1 SRSCCRSCR
10 PATGPSLRR
19 RRPDMATAAAKARRS
34 RLHEEEEEHVN
45 HERWLITYAD
55 MITLLMVLFIVLY
68 SISQVDLAKF
78 RKLKEGVAGGY
89 GGPTE
94 LAAVDGGAGPLQGG
108 GAVFNA
114 QVTGSGTQPSAEALN
129 GIISD
134 IRARTE
140 GARQERSVLQGTQK
154 ELQKSLDAAGL
165 GDAVKFRLESR
176 GLIVTIVSDRVL
188 FDPGQ
193 AELRA
198 EGREVVDK
206 VGAAIDRLPNKLPVE
221 GHTDNVPISGRYASN
236 WELSTARATT
246 VLRELIE
253 RHGIAPARLSAAGYA
268 DERPVASN
276 DTAEGR
282 GANRR
287 VELVVL
293 ADVAAALWDITGGA
307 EPPVAEMNA
316 DPQGTNY
323 ADELNQTA
331 EGH

>member
-1 SRSCCRSCR
+1 
-10 PATGPSLRR
+10 
-19 RRPDMATAAAKARRS
+19 MATATAKNHRRS
-34 RLHEEEEEHVN
+34 KLHEEHEEHVN

-78 RKLKEGVAGGY
+78 RRLKEGVAGGF
-89 GGPTE
+89 GGP
-94 LAAVDGGAGPLQGG
+94 AAAGALSGGAGPLEGG
-108 GAVFNA
+108 GGVFDA
-114 QVTGSGTQPSAEALN
+114 GLEGTQAVTSAQAAQAALA
-129 GIISD
+129 D
-134 IRARTE
+134 AQARAA
-140 GARQERSVLQGTQK
+140 GARQQRSVLQGAQQ
-154 ELQKSLDAAGL
+154 EIQRSLDQEGL
-165 GDAVKFRLESR
+165 GDTVKFQLESR
-176 GLIVTIVSDRVL
+176 GLVVTIVSDRVL
-188 FDPGQ
+188 FEPGQ

-206 VGAAIDRLPNKLPVE
+206 LAAAIGRLPNKLAVE

-268 DERPVASN
+268 DERPVAAN
-276 DTAEGR
+276 DTPEGR

-293 ADVAAALWDITGGA
+293 ADVAAALA
-307 EPPVAEMNA
+307 EIAAGA
-316 DPQGTNY
+316 DPHVPAVNPRPEGTNY
-323 ADELNQTA
+323 ADELNQTS

>member
-1 SRSCCRSCR
+1 
-10 PATGPSLRR
+10 
-19 RRPDMATAAAKARRS
+19 
-34 RLHEEEEEHVN
+34 
-45 HERWLITYAD
+45 

-94 LAAVDGGAGPLQGG
+94 LAAVDGGAGPLEGG

-134 IRARTE
+134 IRARAE
-140 GARQERSVLQGTQK
+140 SARQERSVLQGAQQ
-154 ELQKSLDAAGL
+154 EIQHSLDKEGL
-165 GDAVKFRLESR
+165 GDTVKFQLENR
-176 GLIVTIVSDRVL
+176 GLVVTIVSDKVL
-188 FDPGQ
+188 FEPGQ
-193 AELRA
+193 AELRP
-198 EGREVVDK
+198 EGRDVVDK
-206 VGAAIDRLPNKLPVE
+206 LAAAIGRLPNKLAVE

-276 DTAEGR
+276 DTPEGR

-293 ADVAAALWDITGGA
+293 ADVAAALSEITAG
-307 EPPVAEMNA
+307 A
-316 DPQGTNY
+316 DPSIAHVNPEPVGTNY
-323 ADELNQTA
+323 ADELNHTS

>member
-1 SRSCCRSCR
+1 
-10 PATGPSLRR
+10 
-19 RRPDMATAAAKARRS
+19 MATATANKHRRS
-34 RLHEEEEEHVN
+34 KLHEEHEEHVN

-114 QVTGSGTQPSAEALN
+114 QVTGTGTQPSAEALN
-129 GIISD
+129 GIIAD

-140 GARQERSVLQGTQK
+140 NARQERTVLQGTQQ
-154 ELQKSLDAAGL
+154 ELQKSLDAVGL
-165 GDAVKFRLESR
+165 GDTVKFRLESR
-176 GLIVTIVSDRVL
+176 GLVVTIVTDKVL

-206 VGAAIDRLPNKLPVE
+206 LAAAISRLPNKLAVE

-268 DERPVASN
+268 DERPVAGN

-282 GANRR
+282 AANRR

-293 ADVAAALWDITGGA
+293 ADVAAALSEITAGA
-307 EPPVAEMNA
+307 DPPVAEVN
-316 DPQGTNY
+316 PESRGTNY
-323 ADELNQTA
+323 ADELNHTL